1 MGQNPSRLDQFG
13 GSSGFSHS
21 TATTT
26 STAATTAT
34 TATTASTSASP
45 LAPPAPLSAPLPNPP
60 TRLHLAPPAPLSA
73 PLASTVPHPRLSPAN
88 PATPPDPSR
97 LPLLPVQPNEPRVD
111 PASVS
116 ASGRSSTRGHAASSA
131 GKKIGRK
138 LSLKRGQSDEKRSRT
153 TSKPSRRSCKAA
165 ETRAGI
171 LDTNLAASTPPA
183 ASSPPSSPRKLSRA
197 NFSLRAKSTTER
209 VERVEGDCSGSPSI
223 LSQRTTSFST
233 PFPPHVGSAS
243 HSVTPVTLAP
253 RTAAA
258 PAQTPT
264 HGTASPA
271 VTPFRAGST
280 SPRSSRFSTKSARRA
295 EREWRARVAAISASA
310 GKRSP
315 SFGPAE
321 GVRGPVPPRRRFAT
335 VPKTEREIV
344 AGAQAAGVANESA
357 SSQSGGGGSTGS
369 GSRSE
374 SRSPSPASKGQGLSD
389 SSTPD
394 GTTPDSKVGHRGL
407 PITPPSPPSVWAY
420 LHSTEYLSDN
430 VLEIQAYE
438 HDTPLPPPSDGHY
451 TIPLA
456 DDNASPRVYHNRPRS
471 RKVSVPSSISSYYF
485 DQAGA
490 GVGAG
495 AGAASRPSS
504 LAVSTLFAI
513 PQGGV
518 RGEDSSEA
526 DSSEAN
532 SSEGDKSRDIED
544 SRGLEASRGQEGS
557 RETDLRDVESERQ
570 DEEEPCRA
578 FPSADKSS
586 GDTDTDID
594 FCWEGSST
602 SQTRVPPVL
611 EATLDDASHAP
622 PAPLAPVRVETIPSP
637 SPSPDY
643 TSLTPTPIT
652 SSSTLSSS
660 EDSFGDFE
668 PGSKSLWSAPYST
681 PTTLHFGLGY
691 STSAPQPPAHP
702 GPGHAR
708 LADEGSGDRLLTPR
722 HTSTVTD
729 HSTPARLPI
738 PRTSP
743 SRITQ
748 RKPVG
753 LALDAAALNPVS
765 AASEALVANMISS
778 SITISQSG
786 ETVCSVKPSRG
797 EREGKGRNSK
807 ATLRKETATETS
819 HASVSAPTPS
829 RPAPE
834 LAIPPNTPCSP
845 MTAWILSAPSIN
857 IGLGMDL
864 GLDVEYVDDADR
876 GRSSPTHSAMS
887 AHPFAMAA
895 QEAVSRASSTSH
907 RSPRTLQSTSDD
919 PVRKS
924 EPSVPRQPEPARSA
938 RPHMLGSASV
948 APEWVGGAGRP
959 GSARRTEVSVDPR
972 ALTPGDGPTSFPPPL
987 FPDLIASPQ
996 SSPSP
1001 SSPSKGT
1008 ARSRSIKLRK
1018 TQGSGTGAGGAPRRP
1033 FPLAPGHP
1041 LRQRF
1046 PSNGTNGTNGANAVR
1061 SPRIASCSPTRTR
1074 SPTLTP
1080 GPVPASSS
1088 TSRFAGCT
1096 HVSPFR
1102 GDMLGTSPLRVPMR
1116 KLDLTPGMGLG
1127 EVERPPKSG
1136 MPMRLRRDV
1145 LGSRT
1150 RALNVAVLAL
1160 WLGEV
1165 PFQKGGDGTEVARGC
1180 PQWRE

>member
-1 MGQNPSRLDQFG
+1 M
-13 GSSGFSHS
+13 
-21 TATTT
+21 
-26 STAATTAT
+26 
-34 TATTASTSASP
+34 
-45 LAPPAPLSAPLPNPP
+45 
-60 TRLHLAPPAPLSA
+60 
-73 PLASTVPHPRLSPAN
+73 
-88 PATPPDPSR
+88 
-97 LPLLPVQPNEPRVD
+97 
-111 PASVS
+111 
-116 ASGRSSTRGHAASSA
+116 
-131 GKKIGRK
+131 
-138 LSLKRGQSDEKRSRT
+138 
-153 TSKPSRRSCKAA
+153 
-165 ETRAGI
+165 
-171 LDTNLAASTPPA
+171 
-183 ASSPPSSPRKLSRA
+183 
-197 NFSLRAKSTTER
+197 
-209 VERVEGDCSGSPSI
+209 
-223 LSQRTTSFST
+223 
-233 PFPPHVGSAS
+233 
-243 HSVTPVTLAP
+243 
-253 RTAAA
+253 
-258 PAQTPT
+258 
-264 HGTASPA
+264 
-271 VTPFRAGST
+271 
-280 SPRSSRFSTKSARRA
+280 
-295 EREWRARVAAISASA
+295 
-310 GKRSP
+310 
-315 SFGPAE
+315 
-321 GVRGPVPPRRRFAT
+321 PPRRRFAT

-407 PITPPSPPSVWAY
+407 PITPPSPPSVWAH
-420 LHSTEYLSDN
+420 LHSTEYPSDN

-456 DDNASPRVYHNRPRS
+456 DDNASPRVYHNRARS

-490 GVGAG
+490 DVGS
-495 AGAASRPSS
+495 GAASRPSS

-518 RGEDSSEA
+518 RDEDSSDA

-532 SSEGDKSRDIED
+532 SSEGDKSREIED
-544 SRGLEASRGQEGS
+544 SRGLEALRVQEGS
-557 RETDLRDVESERQ
+557 RETNLRGVESERQ
-570 DEEEPCRA
+570 GEEEPCRA
-578 FPSADKSS
+578 CPSDDKSS

-594 FCWEGSST
+594 FCWEGSNT
-602 SQTRVPPVL
+602 SETRVLSVL

-622 PAPLAPVRVETIPSP
+622 AAPVRVETIPSP
-637 SPSPDY
+637 SPDY
-643 TSLTPTPIT
+643 NSLTPTPIT

-668 PGSKSLWSAPYST
+668 PGSKSLWSVPYST

-708 LADEGSGDRLLTPR
+708 LADEGYGDRLLTPR
-722 HTSTVTD
+722 HTSSDEPRCPSTPSTVTD

-786 ETVCSVKPSRG
+786 ETVCPVQQSRG
-797 EREGKGRNSK
+797 ERESKGRYRS
-807 ATLRKETATETS
+807 ATLRKNTATETS
-819 HASVSAPTPS
+819 RASVSASTPS
-829 RPAPE
+829 RLAPE
-834 LAIPPNTPCSP
+834 TAIPPNTPCSP

-887 AHPFAMAA
+887 AHPFAMAG
-895 QEAVSRASSTSH
+895 QEAVSRASSISH
-907 RSPRTLQSTSDD
+907 RSPRTLPSTSDD

-924 EPSVPRQPEPARSA
+924 EPSVPRQPEPAGSA

-959 GSARRTEVSVDPR
+959 GSAPRTEVSVDPR
-972 ALTPGDGPTSFPPPL
+972 ARIPGGGHASFPPPL

-1018 TQGSGTGAGGAPRRP
+1018 TQGSGAGAGGAPRRP
-1033 FPLAPGHP
+1033 YPLAPGHP

-1046 PSNGTNGTNGANAVR
+1046 PSNGTNGTNGTNAVR
-1061 SPRIASCSPTRTR
+1061 SPRSPRSPRIPSCSPTPTR
-1074 SPTLTP
+1074 SPTLMP
-1080 GPVPASSS
+1080 GSVPASSS
-1088 TSRFAGCT
+1088 TSRFAGSA

-1102 GDMLGTSPLRVPMR
+1102 RDMLGTSPLRVPMR

-1136 MPMRLRRDV
+1136 MPMRVSRH
-1145 LGSRT
+1145 GSRG
-1150 RALNVAVLAL
+1150 LD
-1160 WLGEV
+1160 LGLV
-1165 PFQKGGDGTEVARGC
+1165 QRGVVHPGAEC
-1180 PQWRE
+1180 RRSDQRDRCDRS